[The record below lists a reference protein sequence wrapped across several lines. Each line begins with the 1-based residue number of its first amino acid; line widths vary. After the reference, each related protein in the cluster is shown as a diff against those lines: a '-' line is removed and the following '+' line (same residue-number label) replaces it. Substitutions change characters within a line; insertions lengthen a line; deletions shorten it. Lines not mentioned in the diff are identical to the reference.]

1 MIYYYACMYN
11 VHISVHIGLYYILLQ
26 ILCKCIMSK
35 CNRST
40 YYELPI
46 INYKNLQLSLAISV
60 SSTPINRTAVMIR
73 IVPNMSV
80 RQVGLS
86 NTVTQVESKGLM
98 CKQECLMSMS
108 PMFAEIS
115 SPGPKTQL
123 DIRVGFWVRGCYR
136 HHLVFII
143 ALRPKNAELR

>member
-1 MIYYYACMYN
+1 MY

-46 INYKNLQLSLAISV
+46 INYRNLQLSLAISV
-60 SSTPINRTAVMIR
+60 SSAPINRTAVMIR

-86 NTVTQVESKGLM
+86 NTVTQVENKGLL
-98 CKQECLMSMS
+98 QEECLMSMS
-108 PMFAEIS
+108 PMFSEIS
-115 SPGPKTQL
+115 SPGPKNPTGYPGRILGSGLLQASLLCDQKTQISGGYFA
-123 DIRVGFWVRGCYR
+123 DIWSV
-136 HHLVFII
+136 
-143 ALRPKNAELR
+143 